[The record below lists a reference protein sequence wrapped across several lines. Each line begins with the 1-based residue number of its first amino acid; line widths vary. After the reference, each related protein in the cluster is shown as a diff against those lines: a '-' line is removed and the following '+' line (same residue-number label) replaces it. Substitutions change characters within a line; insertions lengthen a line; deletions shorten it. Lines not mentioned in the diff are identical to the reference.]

1 MRQRF
6 GRSARGVIAP
16 AATLLTA
23 LIVSA
28 ATAGSIS
35 FSQDRDDG
43 VRAPSCDS
51 SEGCAHISGYIKAGT
66 DFPVRD
72 LEGERPARIAPPPSG
87 ASPTGQAAADGFLPG
102 MFPLE
107 SGRDQRTR

>member
-6 GRSARGVIAP
+6 GRSAAGAITS

-28 ATAGSIS
+28 ATAGSIG
-35 FSQDRDDG
+35 FSQDRENG
-43 VRAPSCDS
+43 LRGSSCDS
-51 SEGCAHISGYIKAGT
+51 AEGCAHISGYIKAGT

-72 LEGERPARIAPPPSG
+72 LDGGGPARIAPPLAG
-87 ASPTGQAAADGFLPG
+87 AGPIGQAAADGLVPG
-102 MFPLE
+102 MFPLD
-107 SGRDQRTR
+107 SGRDAQTR

>member
-1 MRQRF
+1 M
-6 GRSARGVIAP
+6 
-16 AATLLTA
+16 
-23 LIVSA
+23 IVSA
-28 ATAGSIS
+28 ATAGSIG
-35 FSQDRDDG
+35 FSQDREDG

-72 LEGERPARIAPPPSG
+72 LEGGRPARIAPPQGSG
-87 ASPTGQAAADGFLPG
+87 AGAMGQAAADGFVPG